1 MNELN
6 VYYFESRDNKQPL
19 RLGASKARFFW
30 RGGARVVARSSV

>member
-19 RLGASKARFFW
+19 RLGASKARFL
-30 RGGARVVARSSV
+30 GGVEGVARSSV